1 MSNLMSDLENDIP
14 RQVQLLSRG
23 AEAVYTQQEL
33 EARLRQAVAVGR
45 QLRIKLGLDPTA
57 PDIHLGH
64 TVVLRKM
71 RQFQDLGHKAVM
83 IIGDYTARIGDPTGQ
98 NKTRPVLAPEQ
109 IDANART
116 YFEQAGKV
124 LDTSPEKFEVRYNSQ
139 WLACLRLA
147 DIVKLTSQMTVARM
161 MERDTFEKRYKTGS
175 PIGVH
180 ELLYPLMQGYDSVC
194 VEADVEL
201 GGTDQTFNNL
211 VGRQLQENAGKKP
224 QIVLIMPILVGLDG
238 AEKMSKSKG
247 NYIGVTD
254 EPNDMFGKIMSIPD
268 ALMRNY
274 YTLLTDIPT
283 SEIDVLVDPARTHP
297 KQAKVNLGKLIVGL
311 YHGQA
316 FADPAAEEFDRVF
329 ARRNAPTDM
338 EEICIASPTMGIID
352 LVVAAGFAKSNGEAR
367 RLITQNAVSL
377 DEERIAD
384 PNAQVSL
391 KAGQVLKVG
400 KRRFGRVVLP

>member
-1 MSNLMSDLENDIP
+1 
-14 RQVQLLSRG
+14 
-23 AEAVYTQQEL
+23 
-33 EARLRQAVAVGR
+33 
-45 QLRIKLGLDPTA
+45 
-57 PDIHLGH
+57 
-64 TVVLRKM
+64 
-71 RQFQDLGHKAVM
+71 
-83 IIGDYTARIGDPTGQ
+83 
-98 NKTRPVLAPEQ
+98 
-109 IDANART
+109 
-116 YFEQAGKV
+116 
-124 LDTSPEKFEVRYNSQ
+124 
-139 WLACLRLA
+139 
-147 DIVKLTSQMTVARM
+147 
-161 MERDTFEKRYKTGS
+161 
-175 PIGVH
+175 
-180 ELLYPLMQGYDSVC
+180 
-194 VEADVEL
+194 
-201 GGTDQTFNNL
+201 
-211 VGRQLQENAGKKP
+211 
-224 QIVLIMPILVGLDG
+224 
-238 AEKMSKSKG
+238 
-247 NYIGVTD
+247 
-254 EPNDMFGKIMSIPD
+254 MFGKIMSIPD